1 MSERLRGEIQ
11 TTTSSQNCRQMELLH
26 SLPTRLS
33 LSLYVF
39 NCLSVIFSFSLSLF
53 VPSSFCHITQL
64 MMIIMYV

>member
-33 LSLYVF
+33 LSLRLQ
-39 NCLSVIFSFSLSLF
+39 LSVCNFFFFTLSLCALLS
-53 VPSSFCHITQL
+53 VTSHN
-64 MMIIMYV
+64 